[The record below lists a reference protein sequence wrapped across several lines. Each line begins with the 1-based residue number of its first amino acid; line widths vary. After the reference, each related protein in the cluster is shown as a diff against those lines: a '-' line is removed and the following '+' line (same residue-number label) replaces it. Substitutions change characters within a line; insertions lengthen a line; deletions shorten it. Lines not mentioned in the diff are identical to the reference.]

1 MRLHRLTNLA
11 IAAAIL
17 LTLIGIQVLDA
28 SDLESEMQTEQREW
42 QFAVQH
48 CVRAYGVQAQPEYR
62 EDGILICR
70 TRRGQELP
78 YKVAS
83 K

>member
-1 MRLHRLTNLA
+1 MTHRLINISLV
-11 IAAAIL
+11 IGIL
-17 LTLIGIQVLDA
+17 LTMIGIQVLDA
-28 SDLESEMQTEQREW
+28 SDLESEIDAERREW
-42 QFAVQH
+42 IFAVQH

-62 EDGILICR
+62 DDGVLICR
-70 TRRGQELP
+70 TRKGQELP

>member
-1 MRLHRLTNLA
+1 MNHRLINYA
-11 IAAAIL
+11 IAVLIL
-17 LTLIGIQVLDA
+17 LMFVGIQWVDA
-28 SDLESEMQTEQREW
+28 KDFESEIEAERREW
-42 QFAVQH
+42 MFAVQH

-62 EDGILICR
+62 DDGILICR

>member
-1 MRLHRLTNLA
+1 MNHRLINYA
-11 IAAAIL
+11 IAVLIL
-17 LTLIGIQVLDA
+17 LMFIGIQWVDA
-28 SDLESEMQTEQREW
+28 KDFESEIEAERREW

-62 EDGILICR
+62 DDGILICR

>member
-1 MRLHRLTNLA
+1 MTHRQKNIALFIGLMLTMV
-11 IAAAIL
+11 
-17 LTLIGIQVLDA
+17 GSQFLDTH
-28 SDLESEMQTEQREW
+28 DLESEIETERREW
-42 QFAVQH
+42 MFAIQH